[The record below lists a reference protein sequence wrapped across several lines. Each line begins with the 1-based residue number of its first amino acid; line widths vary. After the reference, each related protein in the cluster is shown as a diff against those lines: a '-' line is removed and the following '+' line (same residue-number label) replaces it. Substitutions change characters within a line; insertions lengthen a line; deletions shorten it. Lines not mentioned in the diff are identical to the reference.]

1 MPLPF
6 YHISLAGAL
15 AEKYPAV
22 RESGDFFL
30 GNIAPD
36 AVLSRSDCT
45 LAAKFETHLRRD
57 RLSWRDD
64 VLKSFERSDKSDRF
78 ALGYHMHL
86 VTDIFF
92 RDRWEA
98 DFRRAG
104 IPETEWDGIAYR
116 LASLGIIRL
125 LHEGAVRPENYE
137 RWISQARRFRTEEFP
152 FGMTRADMTAEI
164 DFVAKLSSHAGI
176 EIEEKQEDPAD
187 FADIY
192 RSAIPYLNGMFG
204 AYLKDDG

>member
-6 YHISLAGAL
+6 YHISLAGTL
-15 AEKYPAV
+15 SEKYLYV

-36 AVLSRSDCT
+36 AVLSRPDCT
-45 LAAKFETHLRRD
+45 LAEKFETHLRGN
-57 RLSWRDD
+57 RLAWRDD
-64 VLKSFERSDKSDRF
+64 VLKNFDKSNKSDRF

-98 DFRRAG
+98 EFRRAG
-104 IPETEWDGIAYR
+104 IPEAEWDGIAYR
-116 LASLGIIRL
+116 LASLGIGRL
-125 LHEGAVRPENYE
+125 LHEGAVRAEDYE
-137 RWISQARRFRTEEFP
+137 RWILQARRFQTEEFP
-152 FGMTRADMTAEI
+152 FGMIRADMTAEI
-164 DFVAKLSSHAGI
+164 DFAANLSDYIGI
-176 EIEEKQEDPAD
+176 EINGKQNEHAD

-192 RSAIPYLNGMFG
+192 RSAIPYLDGIFG
-204 AYLKDDG
+204 AYLKG

>member
-6 YHISLAGAL
+6 YHISLAGTL
-15 AEKYPAV
+15 SEKYLYV

-36 AVLSRSDCT
+36 AVLSRPDCT
-45 LAAKFETHLRRD
+45 LAEKFETHLRRN
-57 RLSWRDD
+57 RLSWRGD
-64 VLKSFERSDKSDRF
+64 VLKSFDKSNKSDRF

-98 DFRRAG
+98 EFRRAG
-104 IPETEWDGIAYR
+104 IPEAEWDGIAYR
-116 LASLGIIRL
+116 LASLGIGRL
-125 LHEGAVRPENYE
+125 LHEGAVRAEDYE
-137 RWISQARRFRTEEFP
+137 RWILQARRFQTEEFP
-152 FGMTRADMTAEI
+152 FGMIRADMTAEI
-164 DFVAKLSSHAGI
+164 DFAANLSDYIGI
-176 EIEEKQEDPAD
+176 EINGKQNEHAD

-192 RSAIPYLNGMFG
+192 RSAIPYLDGIFG
-204 AYLKDDG
+204 AYLKG

>member
-6 YHISLAGAL
+6 YHISLAGVL
-15 AEKYPAV
+15 AENYPAV

-36 AVLSRSDCT
+36 AVLSHPDCT
-45 LAAKFETHLRRD
+45 LAEKFETHLRGD

-64 VLKSFERSDKSDRF
+64 VLKSFERSDKSDLF

-104 IPETEWDGIAYR
+104 IPEAEWDGIAYR
-116 LASLGIIRL
+116 LASLGIVRL
-125 LHEGAVRPENYE
+125 LHEGAVRAENYE
-137 RWISQARRFRTEEFP
+137 RWILQARRFQTKEFP
-152 FGMTRADMTAEI
+152 FGMTRADMVAEI
-164 DFVAKLSSHAGI
+164 DFAADISGYI
-176 EIEEKQEDPAD
+176 GMEMDEKRDEPAD
-187 FADIY
+187 FAEIY
-192 RSAIPYLNGMFG
+192 RSAIPYLDGMFSV
-204 AYLKDDG
+204 YLKG

>member
-22 RESGDFFL
+22 RKSGDFFL

-36 AVLSRSDCT
+36 AVLSHPDCT
-45 LAAKFETHLRRD
+45 LAEKFETHLRGN
-57 RLSWRDD
+57 RLSWRDV
-64 VLKSFERSDKSDRF
+64 VLKSFDKSDKSDLF

-98 DFRRAG
+98 DFRCAG

-116 LASLGIIRL
+116 LASLGAGRL
-125 LHEGAVRPENYE
+125 LHEGAVQVGNYE
-137 RWISQARRFRTEEFP
+137 RWILQARCFQTEKFP

-164 DFVAKLSSHAGI
+164 DFAANLSDYIDI
-176 EIEEKQEDPAD
+176 EINGRQDEHAD
-187 FADIY
+187 FAEIY
-192 RSAIPYLNGMFG
+192 RSAIPHLDGIFG
-204 AYLKDDG
+204 AYLKGDG